1 MGPDQILISLS
12 SQLWLSFDKER
23 IHKVRMEEESNEDD
37 SPLSR
42 EDFERTWKILKETKR
57 EKYKFLMDGGP
68 DIKEVL
74 FALFKRVWESEDIP
88 ELWQKTRIIQL
99 YKGKSDIKI

>member
-1 MGPDQILISLS
+1 MYLRRLQ
-12 SQLWLSFDKER
+12 
-23 IHKVRMEEESNEDD
+23 VRMEEESNEDD

-68 DIKEVL
+68 DQGSSL
-74 FALFKRVWESEDIP
+74 CSL
-88 ELWQKTRIIQL
+88 
-99 YKGKSDIKI
+99 